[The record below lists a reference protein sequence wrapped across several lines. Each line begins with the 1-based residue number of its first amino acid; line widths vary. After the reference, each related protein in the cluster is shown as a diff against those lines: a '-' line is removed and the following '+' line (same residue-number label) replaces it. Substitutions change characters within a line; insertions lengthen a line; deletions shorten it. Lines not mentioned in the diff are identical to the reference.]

1 MEKRVEKKKIRAM
14 IDETAPPRRRL
25 VYGDAQEYQLV
36 RDRAINRRR
45 TNGKYA
51 KLCIKHEGLQVP
63 GSVEFPPIPSSS
75 PPPVSWRQ
83 AGWKSLRRGTSTL
96 LPRLP
101 RQTAWPPR
109 LPVLVGEDSE
119 KEMCSSDSGYVIGS
133 GCMRP
138 GGPADSM

>member
-1 MEKRVEKKKIRAM
+1 M

-25 VYGDAQEYQLV
+25 VEGDAQEYQLV

-83 AGWKSLRRGTSTL
+83 AGWKSLQRGTSTL

-119 KEMCSSDSGYVIGS
+119 KEMCSSDSGYFIGS

>member
-1 MEKRVEKKKIRAM
+1 MRQHQ
-14 IDETAPPRRRL
+14 RRCRL
-25 VYGDAQEYQLV
+25 VEGDVQEYQLV
-36 RDRAINRRR
+36 RDDVINRRR
-45 TNGKYA
+45 TNGKYV

-63 GSVEFPPIPSSS
+63 GSVEFPPIPSAS

-83 AGWKSLRRGTSTL
+83 AGWKSLQRGTSTL

-109 LPVLVGEDSE
+109 LPALVGEDSE
-119 KEMCSSDSGYVIGS
+119 KKMCSSDSGYFIGS

-138 GGPADSM
+138 GGRANSM